1 MSRYNKYDYILK
13 SLQISKFNLNNKDFI
28 SLNSL
33 EIQAGHFKLNQFY
46 SEYGL
51 LLYSLTNQFPK
62 IKIFKHGKRLKNTI
76 VISSDMSSSNK

>member
-33 EIQAGHFKLNQFY
+33 EIQAWHFKLNQFY
-46 SEYGL
+46 SE
-51 LLYSLTNQFPK
+51 
-62 IKIFKHGKRLKNTI
+62 
-76 VISSDMSSSNK
+76 D